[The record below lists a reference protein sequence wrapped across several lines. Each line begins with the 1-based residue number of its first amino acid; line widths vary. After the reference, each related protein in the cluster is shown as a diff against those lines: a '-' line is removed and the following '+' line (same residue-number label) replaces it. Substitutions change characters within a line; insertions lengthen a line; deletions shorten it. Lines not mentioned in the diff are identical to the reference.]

1 MTVLFFATART
12 AAGLSQGEFS
22 VTAPVGESELWSL
35 LIDRHPAL
43 AAIRTVTRLA
53 RNGVYA
59 EPDSVFM
66 DSDEVALIPPVSGG

>member
-1 MTVLFFATART
+1 VTVLYFATART
-12 AAGLSQGEFS
+12 ATGLSQEELP
-22 VTAPVGESELWSL
+22 VPAPLNEGELWAS

-43 AAIRTVTRLA
+43 AEIRTGARLA

-59 EPDSVFM
+59 EPGSVFV